1 MRRIIFILSILAYV
15 LTISSCEDMYYMP
28 FKESDTG
35 KGAAS
40 FYLDGEPF
48 KTQRSGDIDTE
59 KSDNALTIRL
69 YCVSD
74 LHTNRSHR
82 IYIHVSADNEGSLTD
97 DGRYNVG
104 QNATIIID
112 GYPAEEGHIT
122 FRELGHVISGNFE
135 FSFTDEENDRHH
147 IKYGNFD
154 TK

>member
-74 LHTNRSHR
+74 LHTNNSHW
-82 IYIHVSADNEGSLTD
+82 IALNVSADEGGNLD
-97 DGRYNVG
+97 DKDRYVVGRD
-104 QNATIIID
+104 ATVSI
-112 GYPAEEGHIT
+112 GNYSAEEGYIT
-122 FRELGHVISGNFE
+122 FRKLGHVISGNFE